1 MSPAATPLPDSG
13 QRLGQ
18 SPRGRFALDYP
29 VTFAALA
36 PVVREPKERKSA
48 RPIGLSQLLLVSR
61 YLEGHQPGLFGVKS
75 QTIASNSFWQDFLH
89 TASIPFPGEDDQQIV
104 RVADQDR
111 PPSKTGLD
119 LFLKPP
125 VHHFMQVQVGQQR

>member
-18 SPRGRFALDYP
+18 SSRGRLALDHP

-36 PVVREPKERKSA
+36 PVVREPKESKSA
-48 RPIGLSQLLLVSR
+48 RPNGLSRCLLVSR
-61 YLEGHQPGLFGVKS
+61 YLEGHQPGLFGVKL
-75 QTIASNSFWQDFLH
+75 QAITSNPFL
-89 TASIPFPGEDDQQIV
+89 GKDDQQIV
-104 RVADQDR
+104 RVADQDC
-111 PPSKTGLD
+111 PPSKTRLD

-125 VHHFMQVQVGQQR
+125 VHHFMQVKVGQQR